1 MDGSW
6 PEGTS
11 TTTTRKAGTVARSD
25 PPLSPTNRRASPA
38 LRFVLSL
45 TSSDVVPGLGRCP
58 LGSDGG
64 AWSANG
70 ATGRSMKPCGAAVAD
85 APWVAPAAPST
96 RAPADTTMR
105 RSSFHTALLEV
116 CGVAATWTRRCGYIA
131 LGCLA
136 TYRKH
141 SPGEMGR
148 VSPCAG
154 LRRARRERLPLR
166 PTRPLTLCETSD

>member
-1 MDGSW
+1 MDWSG
-6 PEGTS
+6 PEGTP
-11 TTTTRKAGTVARSD
+11 TPPPRGAGTPARPD
-25 PPLSPTNRRASPA
+25 PPLSPTSRRASPA

-105 RSSFHTALLEV
+105 RSSFHAALLEV
-116 CGVAATWTRRCGYIA
+116 GGVAATWTRRCGYIA

-148 VSPCAG
+148 VSPRAG
-154 LRRARRERLPLR
+154 LKRSGRPPSRCVLRAR
-166 PTRPLTLCETSD
+166 